1 MSAKNFS
8 NVSMQNSRTDFDKNS
23 YKIQSSGSRQSQNP
37 QSLFKSFSVGALNT
51 NESFDKIKE
60 MMFGKRL

>member
-37 QSLFKSFSVGALNT
+37 QSLFKSLSVGALYT